1 MEAGAAVGLLIPA
14 TRRAT
19 ATGVAALFGVFLAG
33 HVDAIRRAYG
43 PDGSP
48 VQRKVHT
55 ARLPLQVPLILWA
68 WSLRNAGR
76 RPAHEASGFPGG
88 QVGMSISI
96 ATGLYGVSFGALS
109 VTSGLDFW
117 QTMALSLLLFSGGSQ
132 FAFIG
137 VVAGGGSGVAAMS
150 AATLLGMRN
159 GIYGMQLN
167 ALLHPTGWRKYV
179 AAQLTIDESTA
190 TSTGQTD
197 PDEQRRG
204 FWAAGIGIYVLWN
217 LFTAVGA
224 LAGAGLGDPKQ
235 WGLDGAAVAA
245 FLALLWPRLKG
256 REPVA
261 IAVVC
266 ALATVLAVPFVPAG
280 VPILIAAVVAA
291 VIGWFSHGRSDEG
304 LEPDVDPYAEHHH
317 RPTRPRRFER
327 RRAHEPLDL
336 AAAGVRLCLCV
347 EARGLLCA
355 CQAPSKPPYVPRGR
369 HHDHRPAGF
378 PDGGKCRGL
387 RTVAGSRRQAGSARG
402 GGHCAGF
409 PGSVPGGGAGRRR
422 GSRSP
427 SAPGMELTAHAM

>member
-1 MEAGAAVGLLIPA
+1 MKLLQSPAVRVGL
-14 TRRAT
+14 
-19 ATGVAALFGVFLAG
+19 
-33 HVDAIRRAYG
+33 
-43 PDGSP
+43 
-48 VQRKVHT
+48 
-55 ARLPLQVPLILWA
+55 
-68 WSLRNAGR
+68 
-76 RPAHEASGFPGG
+76 
-88 QVGMSISI
+88 SISV

-137 VVAGGGSGVAAMS
+137 VVGGGGSGIAAMS

-179 AAQLTIDESTA
+179 AAQVTIDESTA

-197 PDEQRRG
+197 PAEQRRG

-224 LAGAGLGDPKQ
+224 LAGSGLGDPKQ

-266 ALATVLAVPFVPAG
+266 AVATVVAVPFVPAG
-280 VPILIAAVVAA
+280 VPILVAAVVAA
-291 VIGWFSHGRSDEG
+291 VIGWYSHGRSDEG
-304 LEPDVDPYAEHHH
+304 LEPDVEPYREHH
-317 RPTRPRRFER
+317 
-327 RRAHEPLDL
+327 
-336 AAAGVRLCLCV
+336 
-347 EARGLLCA
+347 RG
-355 CQAPSKPPYVPRGR
+355 GD
-369 HHDHRPAGF
+369 HHG
-378 PDGGKCRGL
+378 PDGYGPERHGD
-387 RTVAGSRRQAGSARG
+387 GRRQGNGVS
-402 GGHCAGF
+402 
-409 PGSVPGGGAGRRR
+409 GAD
-422 GSRSP
+422 
-427 SAPGMELTAHAM
+427 T